1 MLQITPN
8 GPWGKDV
15 HPRMPVMIDELIS
28 DLSACFDAGAD
39 GVHLH
44 VRNQAGAET
53 LDPAIVNETCRRV
66 RGAAEDA
73 GQVVEIG
80 LIRQR
85 DFVILRRGDAGRGT
99 ATA

>member
-1 MLQITPN
+1 
-8 GPWGKDV
+8 
-15 HPRMPVMIDELIS
+15 MIDELIS

-80 LIRQR
+80 LSTGEWIVPDLNERTAMIREWQGVR
-85 DFVILRRGDAGRGT
+85 PLRRRSARTGGC
-99 ATA
+99 